1 MGPKKIIKKLQNM
14 RNRNLPVDAHYM
26 LKNHTA
32 LFSKIPAKIAYLN
45 GILSG
50 SPKGE
55 KGVAD
60 GVIDNC
66 QHYRSPVYITASRMF
81 IEQLNPRPGAYS
93 TAVITAR
100 R

>member
-1 MGPKKIIKKLQNM
+1 M
-14 RNRNLPVDAHYM
+14 
-26 LKNHTA
+26 
-32 LFSKIPAKIAYLN
+32 
-45 GILSG
+45 LSG